1 MNSLTTTCEIGKL
14 SLHQTA
20 TKPLYET
27 PQSSLQL
34 NAYQR
39 YSSISNSLVAHAQQ
53 HTPSG
58 ERRGFLCGMSPRAIK
73 GRHLITGLNRGR
85 LRTCV
90 MNSRPSDAGSLG
102 YFINPETQCP
112 SRTRALLLSSIRP
125 PPRQAANCSVPRN
138 TTFLP

>member
-39 YSSISNSLVAHAQQ
+39 YSSISNSLVV
-53 HTPSG
+53 HTLNNTHPREKEEGFCVVCLHGRS
-58 ERRGFLCGMSPRAIK
+58 RGATWSQG
-73 GRHLITGLNRGR
+73 
-85 LRTCV
+85 
-90 MNSRPSDAGSLG
+90 
-102 YFINPETQCP
+102 
-112 SRTRALLLSSIRP
+112 
-125 PPRQAANCSVPRN
+125 
-138 TTFLP
+138 